1 MRVLL
6 TGGAGML
13 GSTLVDGWAQQRPGG
28 RTVAQVDDVAGDH
41 DQLVVRALLE
51 RERPEAVVHAAAKV
65 GGIAAK
71 LAEPATYLLENLLL
85 DTSVIGACIEAGV
98 PDLLYVGTAAV
109 YPDRYERPFVESDA
123 LSAPL
128 EGANEGYALAKGA
141 AARLCAFASQ
151 QYGRNYRAAVPSN
164 LYGPHD
170 HFGQSAH
177 LVAAAIGKIHRAHLA
192 GDPTV
197 PVWGDG
203 TARREFTYVC
213 DLAGWLVDHL
223 DSISEWP
230 ELMNVGKG
238 EDHSVLDYYTAAL
251 AIVGYDCELVT
262 DPSKPSGMHQKLMD
276 STLASGLG
284 WNPSTSL
291 EDGMRESYQAYLAS
305 LQHTESTV

>member
-13 GSTLVDGWAQQRPGG
+13 GSTLVEGWAQQRPDDELIVVT
-28 RTVAQVDDVAGDH
+28 RDVVDLRDRAAT
-41 DQLVVRALLE
+41 RALLE

-203 TARREFTYVC
+203 TARREFTYAP
-213 DLAGWLVDHL
+213 DLAAWLIDQVGRLAD
-223 DSISEWP
+223 WP
-230 ELMNVGKG
+230 DALNLGCG
-238 EDHSVLDYYTAAL
+238 TDHSVREYYEVARDV
-251 AIVGYDCELVT
+251 VGYRGTFTFET
-262 DPSKPSGMHQKLMD
+262 DKPSGTPRRLID
-276 STLASGLG
+276 SSAARALG
-284 WNPSTSL
+284 WTTPTSL
-291 EDGMRESYQAYLAS
+291 SDGMAATYAAYLAHHDRT
-305 LQHTESTV
+305 LTP